1 VSHQK
6 RRTGK
11 LTRQLSKGR
20 LGGRLSGGNRT
31 ASSPW
36 PGGAGGPAPLFEP
49 MEPRLFLDNS
59 NVVIN
64 EIMYHPGFSEPGQ
77 ADFVAEDIRLEYV
90 ELYNK
95 GTAPVNLNGWEF
107 TQGVSFTFPSVS
119 IPAAGYLV
127 ATADPAAFHAKY
139 PTVANYIGG
148 STTLLAA
155 GAPAK
160 AMVPANGSLGL
171 TWTTRAFSD
180 ASWTAGTTGVGY
192 ERETG
197 YGGLIGLNM
206 PSMYNTNASVYIRL
220 PFNVTDPAAFS
231 NLDLHMKYDDGFVAY
246 VNGVEVARRNAPA
259 SPAWNSAATGQHPD
273 AQAVVYESIDIGDF
287 RSALV
292 AGTNILA
299 IQGLNVS
306 AADPDMLILPELVA
320 SWGGWSGRLG
330 NSGQDLELEDS
341 LGQRMDFVHY
351 SDEGD
356 WSQRVR
362 GPNDLGHYGWTWSA
376 EADGAGGKSLE
387 LINVALS
394 NTYGQNWG
402 PSTVR
407 DGTPGA
413 ANSIRAA
420 DIAPMIL
427 DVKHSPAI
435 PRSIDAVTV
444 TATIVD
450 EMPAPASVTLY
461 WRIDANPQTSPFTE
475 SPMFDDGLH
484 GDGLAGDGVYSATID
499 PKDDRTVVEFYVGAA
514 DTGGKGRT
522 WPGPTD
528 GAGTQG
534 ANALYQVDNNY
545 NPTAAWTPGAQPVY
559 RLIMTA
565 AENQELDGIP
575 GSGSQE
581 SNAQMNGTFI
591 SLDGTGVTVRYR
603 VGYRNRG
610 GGTRS
615 GSGTAQNYH
624 VSFPNDTSWQG
635 LSALAINYNNT
646 ASQAIGSTLF
656 QVAGL
661 AAPEETP
668 VQVRVN
674 GANLAVSGSMMYGSY
689 VAKEGYDSD
698 FARNHFPD
706 DSSGNL
712 YVMHDAAGDQANLRY
727 KDTNPNSYRYN
738 YIKQTNAS
746 DDDFSDIMNLVYVL
760 TYAPDATFAE
770 DVGRVLDLKQWLR
783 YIAADS
789 LLGNLEGGLCT
800 GFGDDYG
807 LYRGMIDTRFVLVPW
822 DMDTLMTFGG
832 RAATQSIFDG
842 YVGITSLN
850 RLLTNQ
856 QTVGMYYAELTD
868 LINTVFAPATFNTLV
883 DRTLGGWVPQA
894 TIDGLKSYM
903 VSRIASVRSQI
914 PSGDLTASS
923 ALPVVNGYP
932 RTTVSQLALS
942 GAGDAT
948 KTHSVLVDGL
958 AATWNARTGA
968 WTFNSAAQGTTDV
981 IVPDHDVLWSYLDNG
996 TNQGTA
1002 WRDPAFQMDAH
1013 WETGVPELGYGETD
1027 QSIPAVD
1034 YIDTDPNTAGVQK
1047 NATTY
1052 FRLAFDVADASKYST
1067 LTLFVKR
1074 DDGVV
1079 VYLNGDSTPVARDNI
1094 IANPAYNTW
1103 ADSNCADDGNT
1114 WLEFSVDPSLLHDGT
1129 NVLAAEIHQYSAT
1142 SGDITFNLRL
1152 EGTAIVA
1159 GPGVL
1164 EPGINRVTVQAFDGP
1179 DGTGSLLSTKTID
1192 IHYDTGTT
1200 NNYPKDT
1207 GGGGGDPPPP
1217 PVYTA
1222 ELLVR
1227 DSYLPGTPVLVRV
1240 NALKDGAYNRDLW
1253 DATATLT
1260 VTGNPGITLSTS
1272 QVTLRNGVGSA
1283 LVTITG
1289 SGGFTLS
1296 ADVGGNTATRTLADL
1311 TGTSMTAVSGT
1322 LSGAALTW
1330 SGVVHVTGDVLV
1342 PAGST
1347 LTILPGTLVLLDGVD
1362 SGTEGKD
1369 LNVEGAIQSQGT
1381 ADHPVS
1387 ITAYT
1392 PALAWGEIHHQN
1404 CTGASLYS
1412 YTDITRAGRSP
1423 GQGHTGS
1430 GPALNVAGAT
1440 ITFDH
1445 ASISDNVGKVMQS
1458 SATSSLTF
1466 RDSIMARSIMGPEI
1480 SGTALLMES
1489 TWILEMRNPDDA
1501 DGIYIHDQQAGQ
1513 DITMR
1518 GGVIA
1523 GTDDDDLDQ
1532 LGATMLVEDYILR
1545 DSKDKG
1551 LSQYNGEVTLRRV
1564 LAVDNARQPE
1574 DGSQAALS
1582 MKGTDGALVKMH
1594 LDHVTVYNDYSTG
1607 IGIQCRNKY
1616 GVANVFFRY
1625 DVTDSIIQAY
1635 DPVQSDY
1642 DDAHA
1647 DIRIDYT
1654 DTFGET
1660 WTRNGTGNLN
1670 ANPQFVA
1677 PVNHD
1682 YHLQASSPAI
1692 DAGDPAAAADP
1703 DLTRTDLGVFYYDQ
1717 GAPVLPAG
1725 SLTEDTVWTPEG
1737 GPYRVTGTLTVP
1749 FGITLTIQPGT
1760 TVYFDANTKIT
1771 IAGRLI
1777 AEGTPLELIRFT
1789 RTPGSA
1795 GNWLGLQFTDTVRD
1809 NRISYAVLEYARTDD
1824 GMVGLTN
1831 SNLVIDHATFDHT
1844 DRRRIRTEHSALV
1857 VRNSTF
1863 TNIFDLGTA
1872 PTGDNVCEHIWGV
1885 APATGTF
1892 LIENNVF
1899 GTTTGHNDAMDI
1911 DGNNTGTVI
1920 QILNNVFL
1928 GGGDDAMDLEGNA
1941 YIEGNVFMH
1950 FHKDQ
1955 WNTSA
1960 GNANVLSAGDAHLVG
1975 HDYVFV
1981 RNSVY
1986 DVDHLVQVKQNAFLT
2001 MVNSTVANCTGA
2013 AIYFLKPGTSTDY
2026 GRGAVLDGDIF
2037 AGTATILADIG
2048 PSTTVTI
2055 NRSIVPAAY
2064 FTYGTGN
2071 IDEDPRLVN
2080 PAGGDF
2086 HLGRGSPAVGAGPLG
2101 LDMGSMVPAGAR
2113 IGATVPAR
2121 TFVTSASFT
2130 IGGPGIVSYKYRLNG
2145 GAWGAEQPVATPIAL
2160 AGLASGDYTLDVIG
2174 LNYAGVWQDV
2184 SAAASKSWTVDTA
2197 MGPHVR
2203 LSEVLADNVS
2213 AVPHDTS
2220 PVIYPDLIELYN
2232 DGQGTV
2238 NLADWSLTDSLGTPR
2253 KYVFPAGTTIPQG
2266 GYLVV
2271 YADSSTGTGIHTG
2284 FGLKADGDDLY
2295 LFKSVAQGGGMADS
2309 VVFGVQLADK
2319 SIARLA
2325 DGSWS
2330 LATPTFGAVN
2340 ASGVNVGAPNSPL
2353 RTGNPAALKINEWL
2367 ANEEV
2372 SRGSDFVELY
2382 NPDPLPVDL
2391 GGLYLT
2397 DNPNALP
2404 HRLMLNQQMPLLVK
2418 APWSIAPLS
2427 FVAGGV
2433 VEGGLKIGA
2442 YAVFTA
2448 DNDTGAG
2455 ANHADFALSAYRG
2468 WIGLADATGQNR
2480 IDLVFYGP
2488 QTKDISEGRNPL
2500 GDSTFT
2506 WQAVP
2511 TPGIE
2516 NFGLATG
2523 SGGGTTTTT
2532 HLITSMTQTWS
2543 YLASATDPGLG
2554 TAWYQYDYPAGATWL
2569 SGPGLL
2575 YLETNTNVSPRNT
2588 PLPSN
2593 GPTSPYRTYYFRT
2606 HFTFSGD
2613 PNAVTDLTLRTLVDD
2628 GAVLYLNGVPLYGV
2642 RMPTSGVTYGS
2653 FTTSG
2658 ATPPGGDATSVETWS
2673 ITMTAPLKAALR
2685 NGDNVLSAEVHQC
2698 NSGST
2703 DIVWG
2708 CTLDANITTGNV
2720 PVREVVVPAN
2730 VLALRNG
2737 LRVTELMY
2745 NASGGSSYEYI
2756 ELKNVGAQ
2764 ALDLTGVRLTDAV
2777 DFTFPA
2783 RTLAPNDYVLVV
2795 ADTAK
2800 FRSRYGTA
2808 LDSKVAGQYTGKL
2821 SDNGELVVAR
2831 YPAPYDSSFMRFEYR
2846 ADWVPSTNGL
2856 GRSLVIVNPTA
2867 PADTWDSRWSWRASL
2882 GPAGSPGAEE
2892 PTVPPGS
2899 VVFNEVMAHSQDPD
2913 AGDWIELKNTT
2924 GDAVDIGGWYLSD
2937 DGTSEATLKKY
2948 RILDNTVVQAGDY
2961 VALNHRDHFGEAF
2974 DLSEWGETLY
2984 LSGTNPQTGV
2994 FQTFDVFSFGP
3005 TAPDASVGRYVNSRG
3020 EVQFPNLRTP
3030 TMGYLND
3037 YPKVG
3042 PVVINEVNYHP
3053 LIGGDAYIELLNIS
3067 GVDVPLYDAVEQPLN
3082 TWKFTNGVDYVF
3094 PTGQVLPAGGR
3105 LLVVPIAPATFR
3117 AKYGIPAS
3125 VQIFGPYSGSLENSG
3140 ETITLAR
3147 PGDPEPNPTP
3157 PPDTRTPYIIEDQVS
3172 YGNSFP
3178 WPTSPDGHGT
3188 SLERIEAGLY
3198 GNDVANWVASPLG
3211 GTAGAANSVSPPRV
3225 QGVAL
3230 NASTLRGPGGIDPGP
3245 AGVRTVAIAFDH
3257 TIAANPSDLV
3267 VQTVDFNGNSETV
3280 TGTPA
3285 VTMALAGNVMN
3296 VTFPSPVTDGWVK
3309 VTLKGSGT
3317 LVNPSGG
3324 RRLDGETGGGSG
3336 RTYIFSAGDLP
3347 SGNGVTGGDAVFY
3360 VGSLRGDFGG
3370 PGGMADGAIT
3380 DADVD
3385 GFLAAFA
3392 GGDPAADFRGAAFGA
3407 TAPDGLLTPADIDA
3421 FIAYYNSP
3429 QNQGCRLSAL
3439 PNPGPEGG
3447 PLSAGDAPAPVT
3459 LGVAAPQ
3466 VTGAGAPLSQGGA
3479 APVPADEPVAAAELS
3494 LLTAAA
3500 PAGSGAA
3507 EATAAPVDSGSSAA
3521 AAAPVA
3527 VSADTAPT
3535 GAISDRGLLTVS
3547 TGPAPVAFA
3556 SDAAASTE
3564 AADSPD
3570 DETIDLMALPALEWP
3585 LGV

>member
-1 VSHQK
+1 
-6 RRTGK
+6 
-11 LTRQLSKGR
+11 
-20 LGGRLSGGNRT
+20 
-31 ASSPW
+31 
-36 PGGAGGPAPLFEP
+36 
-49 MEPRLFLDNS
+49 MEARLFLDNS

-64 EIMYHPGFSEPGQ
+64 EIMYHPGFSQPGQ
-77 ADFVAEDIRLEYV
+77 TDFVAEDTRLEYV

-95 GTAPVNLNGWEF
+95 GAVPVSLSSWEF
-107 TQGVSFTFPSVS
+107 TQGVEFTFPNVT
-119 IPAAGYLV
+119 IPAGGYLV
-127 ATADPAAFHAKY
+127 VTADPAAFHAKY
-139 PTVANYIGG
+139 PAVTNYVGG

-155 GAPAK
+155 GAPAT

-171 TWTTRAFSD
+171 TWTAPAFSD

-197 YGGLIGLNM
+197 YGSLIGLNM
-206 PSMYNTNASVYIRL
+206 PSMYSTNASVYIRAA
-220 PFNVTDPAAFS
+220 FNVTDPAAYS
-231 NLDLHMKYDDGFVAY
+231 NLDLHMKYDDGFAAY
-246 VNGVEVARRNAPA
+246 LNGVEVARRNAPIT
-259 SPAWNSAATGQHPD
+259 PAYNSAATGQHPD

-287 RSALV
+287 RSALR
-292 AGTNILA
+292 AGANVLA

-306 AADPDMLILPELVA
+306 ATDADMLILPELVA

-341 LGQRMDFVHY
+341 LGQRMDFVSY

-356 WSQRVR
+356 WAQRVR
-362 GPNDLGHYGWTWSA
+362 GPLDYNHYGWAWSE
-376 EADGAGGKSLE
+376 EADGVGGRSLE
-387 LINVALS
+387 LINPAMS
-394 NTYGQNWG
+394 NSYGQNWA
-402 PSTVR
+402 PSVDR
-407 DGTPGA
+407 DGSPGA
-413 ANSIRAA
+413 ANKAAAA
-420 DIAPMIL
+420 DIAPMII

-435 PRSIDAVTV
+435 PRTIDPVTI
-444 TATIVD
+444 TARIVD
-450 EMPAPASVTLY
+450 EMPTPASVTLY
-461 WRIDANPQTSPFTE
+461 WRIDANPQTQPFTAAM
-475 SPMFDDGLH
+475 MFDDGLH
-484 GDGLAGDGVYSATID
+484 GDGLAGDGVYGATID
-499 PKDDRTVVEFYVGAA
+499 PKANLTVVEFYVQAA
-514 DTGGKGRT
+514 DTGGKVRT
-522 WPGPTD
+522 WPGPVS
-528 GAGTQG
+528 GFGQA
-534 ANALYQVDNNY
+534 ANLLYQVDNSYDPN
-545 NPTAAWTPGAQPVY
+545 AAWVPGSQPVY

-575 GSGSQE
+575 GSPSQE

-591 SLDGTGVTVRYR
+591 SLDGTGATVRYR
-603 VGYRNRG
+603 VGFRNRG
-610 GGTRS
+610 GGSRS
-615 GSGTAQNYH
+615 GSGTAQNYK
-624 VSFPNDTSWQG
+624 VCFPDDAPWQG
-635 LSALAINYNNT
+635 LPSVNINFMNT

-656 QVAGL
+656 QAAGL

-689 VAKEGYDSD
+689 VAKEGYDTG

-706 DSSGNL
+706 DGSGNL
-712 YVMHDAAGDQANLRY
+712 YVMHDGAGDQANLRY
-727 KDTNPNSYRYN
+727 KDTNPDSYRYN
-738 YIKQTNAS
+738 YIKQTNTS

-760 TYAPDATFAE
+760 TYAPDATFVE
-770 DVGRVLDLKQWLR
+770 DVSRVLDLKQWLR

-789 LLGNLEGGLCT
+789 LLGNLEGGLCS
-800 GFGDDYG
+800 GLGDDYG
-807 LYRGMIDTRFVLVPW
+807 LYRGMLDTRFVLVPW

-832 RAATQSIFDG
+832 RPTNQDIFND
-842 YVGITSLN
+842 YINIPSLN
-850 RLLTNQ
+850 RLLTNPD
-856 QTVGMYYAELTD
+856 TVGMYYAELTD
-868 LINTVFAPATFNTLV
+868 LMGTVFAPATFNTLV
-883 DRTLGGWVPQA
+883 DRTLGSWVPQG
-894 TIDGLKSYM
+894 TVDGLKSYM
-903 VSRIASVRSQI
+903 VNRIASVRSQI
-914 PSGDLTASS
+914 PSGDLTVSS

-932 RTTVSQLALS
+932 RTTANQLALS
-942 GAGDAT
+942 GTGDAT

-958 AATWNARTGA
+958 PATWNARTGA
-968 WTFNSAAQGTTDV
+968 WTFNSAGQGTTDV

-1002 WRDPAFQMDAH
+1002 WRQPGFQMDAN
-1013 WETGVPELGYGETD
+1013 WESGAPELGYGETD
-1027 QSIPAVD
+1027 QTTPPVD
-1034 YIDTDPNTAGVQK
+1034 YIDTDPNTAGDQK

-1079 VYLNGDSTPVARDNI
+1079 VYLNGDSNPVARDNI

-1114 WLEFSVDPSLLHDGT
+1114 WIEFSVAPSLLHDGT

-1200 NNYPKDT
+1200 NNSPKDA
-1207 GGGGGDPPPP
+1207 GGGGDPPPP
-1217 PVYTA
+1217 SVYTA

-1260 VTGNPGITLSTS
+1260 VTDNPGITLSTS

-1311 TGTSMTAVSGT
+1311 TGTSMTTVSGT
-1322 LSGAALTW
+1322 LSGAGLTW
-1330 SGVVHVTGDVLV
+1330 SGIVHVTGDVLV
-1342 PAGST
+1342 PSGST
-1347 LTILPGTLVLLDGVD
+1347 LMIQPGTLVLLDGVA
-1362 SGTEGKD
+1362 SGTGGTD
-1369 LNVEGAIQSQGT
+1369 INVEGAIQSNGT
-1381 ADHPVS
+1381 AAHPVS
-1387 ITAYT
+1387 ITAYNST
-1392 PALAWGEIHHQN
+1392 LAWGEIHQ
-1404 CTGASLYS
+1404 TGAGPSLYS
-1412 YTDITRAGRSP
+1412 YTDITRAGRAP

-1430 GPALNVAGAT
+1430 GPAFNVAGAT

-1458 SATSSLTF
+1458 VATSSLTF

-1480 SGTALLMES
+1480 SGTALLMER

-1501 DGIYIHDQQAGQ
+1501 DGIYLYDQQAGQ
-1513 DITMR
+1513 TITLR
-1518 GGVIA
+1518 GGVVA
-1523 GTDDDDLDQ
+1523 GTDDDDIDT
-1532 LGATMLVEDYILR
+1532 LGCVATIEDYILR

-1551 LSQYNGEVTLRRV
+1551 LSQYNGDVTLRRV

-1594 LDHVTVYNDYSTG
+1594 LDHVTVYNDYVTG

-1616 GVANVFFRY
+1616 GVANVFFLY
-1625 DVTDSIIQAY
+1625 EVTNSIIQAY

-1647 DIRIDYT
+1647 DIRISYT

-1670 ANPQFVA
+1670 ANPQFVD

-1703 DLTRTDLGVFYYDQ
+1703 DLTRTDMGVFYYDQ

-1760 TVYFDANTKIT
+1760 SVYFDSSTKIT

-1777 AEGTPLELIRFT
+1777 AEGTPYGLIRFT

-1844 DRRRIRTEHSALV
+1844 DRRRIRTEHSTLV

-1899 GTTTGHNDAMDI
+1899 GTITGHNDAMDI

-1955 WNTSA
+1955 WNTSV
-1960 GNANVLSAGDAHLVG
+1960 GGANVLSAGDAHLVG

-1986 DVDHLVQVKQNAFLT
+1986 DVDHVVQVKQHAFLT
-2001 MVNSTVANCTGA
+2001 MVNNTVVNGA
-2013 AIYFLKPGTSTDY
+2013 LAAVYFLKPGTSTDY
-2026 GRGAVLDGDIF
+2026 GHGAVLDGDIF
-2037 AGTATILADIG
+2037 TGTATILADIG

-2055 NRSIVPAAY
+2055 DRSIVPAAY
-2064 FTYGTGN
+2064 HTYGAGN
-2071 IDEDPRLVN
+2071 IDEAPRLVN

-2086 HLGRGSPAVGAGPLG
+2086 HLGRGSPAVGTGPGG
-2101 LDMGSMVPAGAR
+2101 LDMGAMVPSGAH
-2113 IGATVPAR
+2113 INSALPDL
-2121 TFVTSASFT
+2121 TFLTSATFN
-2130 IGGPGIVSYKYRLNG
+2130 IGGPGIVSYKYRMGG
-2145 GAWGAEQPVATPIAL
+2145 GAWSAERAVGTPIAL

-2184 SAAASKSWTVDTA
+2184 SAAASISWTVDTA

-2203 LSEVLADNVS
+2203 INEVLAGNVT
-2213 AVPHDTS
+2213 AVNHGGTL
-2220 PVIYPDLIELYN
+2220 PDLIELYN
-2232 DGQGTV
+2232 DGQGT
-2238 NLADWSLTDSLGTPR
+2238 ADLSDMSLTDALGTPR

-2271 YADSSTGTGIHTG
+2271 YADSGSGTGLHVG

-2295 LFKSVAQGGGMADS
+2295 LFGSMAQGGGLADS

-2340 ASGVNVGAPNSPL
+2340 GSGVNVGAPNSPL
-2353 RTGNPAALKINEWL
+2353 RTGNPATLKINEWL

-2427 FVAGGV
+2427 FIAGGV

-2480 IDLVFYGP
+2480 TDLVFYGP

-2500 GDSTFT
+2500 GDSTLT
-2506 WQAVP
+2506 WQAIP

-2516 NFGLATG
+2516 NFGLVMG

-2543 YLASATDPGLG
+2543 YLASAADPNLG

-2575 YLETNTNVSPRNT
+2575 YLETSTSVSPRNT
-2588 PLPSN
+2588 PLPSG

-2653 FTTSG
+2653 FTTGG

-2673 ITMTAPLKAALR
+2673 ITMTAPLRAALR

-2730 VLALRNG
+2730 VLALRSG
-2737 LRVTELMY
+2737 LRITELMY
-2745 NASGGSSYEYI
+2745 NANGGNNYEYI
-2756 ELKNVGAQ
+2756 EFKNTGTQ
-2764 ALDLTGVRLTDAV
+2764 TLDLTGVRLTDAV

-2795 ADTAK
+2795 SDTAR
-2800 FRSRYGTA
+2800 FASRYGTGLSA
-2808 LDSKVAGQYTGKL
+2808 KVAGAYTGKL
-2821 SDNGELVVAR
+2821 NDNGELVVAR
-2831 YPAPYDSSFMRFEYR
+2831 YPAPYDSSFMRFEYG
-2846 ADWVPSTNGL
+2846 ADWYPSTNGL
-2856 GRSLVIVNPTA
+2856 GRSLVIINPTA

-2882 GPAGSPGAEE
+2882 GPAGSPGTDE
-2892 PTVPPGS
+2892 PAVSPGT
-2899 VVFNEVMAHSQDPD
+2899 VVFNEIMAHAQDPD
-2913 AGDWIELKNTT
+2913 IGDWIEFKNTT
-2924 GDAVDIGGWYLSD
+2924 ADAINIGGWYLSD
-2937 DGTSEATLKKY
+2937 DGSSEAALKKY
-2948 RILDNTVVQAGDY
+2948 RILDNTVIEAGDY
-2961 VALNHRDHFGEAF
+2961 VVLNHRDHFGEAF

-2984 LSGTNPQTGV
+2984 LSRINPADGSLVPFPEVIT
-2994 FQTFDVFSFGP
+2994 FGP
-3005 TAPDASVGRYVNSRG
+3005 TAPDVSIGRYVNSRG
-3020 EVQFPNLRTP
+3020 EVRFPAMKAP
-3030 TMGYLND
+3030 TMQYLNTA
-3037 YPKVG
+3037 PLVG
-3042 PVVINEVNYHP
+3042 PVVINEVMYHP
-3053 LIGGDAYIELLNIS
+3053 LVGGDAYIELRNIT
-3067 GVDVPLYDAVEQPLN
+3067 GADVPLYDAVEQPLN
-3082 TWKFTNGVDYVF
+3082 TWMFTNGVDYVF
-3094 PTGQVLPAGGR
+3094 PTGQVLPAGAT
-3105 LLVVPIAPATFR
+3105 LLVVPIEPQVFR
-3117 AKYGIPAS
+3117 TTYNIPAS

-3157 PPDTRTPYIIEDQVS
+3157 PPDTRTPYIVVDEVT

-3178 WPTSPDGHGT
+3178 WPTTPDGHGM

-3198 GNDVANWVASPLG
+3198 GNDVANWVAGPLG
-3211 GTAGAANSVSPPRV
+3211 GTVGASNSVSPPRV

-3230 NASTLRGPGGIDPGP
+3230 DGSAARGPGGIEPGL
-3245 AGVRTVAIAFDH
+3245 AGLRTVAITFDRPV
-3257 TIAANPSDLV
+3257 TAAAGDLV
-3267 VQTVDFNGNSETV
+3267 VQTVDFSGNTETV
-3280 TGTPA
+3280 SGTPA
-3285 VTMALAGNVMN
+3285 VTMSVVGNVMN
-3296 VTFPSPVTDGWVK
+3296 VTLQTAVVDGWVK
-3309 VTLKGSGT
+3309 VTLKGNGT
-3317 LVNPSGG
+3317 LVNASGG
-3324 RRLDGETGGGSG
+3324 RRLDGESGGGSG
-3336 RTYIFSAGDLP
+3336 RTYIFDAGDLP
-3347 SGNGVTGGDAVFY
+3347 SGDGVSGGDAVFY

-3370 PGGMADGAIT
+3370 PAGRADGTIT

-3385 GFLAAFA
+3385 GFLAAF
-3392 GGDPAADFRGAAFGA
+3392 GLGDLAADFRGTASGA
-3407 TAPDGLLTPADIDA
+3407 TNPDGRLTPADLDA
-3421 FIAYYNSP
+3421 FIAYYDSP
-3429 QNQGCRLSAL
+3429 ENHGRRLNAL

-3447 PLSAGDAPAPVT
+3447 PQSAGDPVPVT
-3459 LGVAAPQ
+3459 LGAAPTTGAPLSSGAE
-3466 VTGAGAPLSQGGA
+3466 VDLLTATVPVGAGAPSATADGGSAVTSA
-3479 APVPADEPVAAAELS
+3479 AVVAPAAEI
-3494 LLTAAA
+3494 A
-3500 PAGSGAA
+3500 PAQANTA
-3507 EATAAPVDSGSSAA
+3507 ETDSGLGLLAISE
-3521 AAAPVA
+3521 
-3527 VSADTAPT
+3527 APT
-3535 GAISDRGLLTVS
+3535 
-3547 TGPAPVAFA
+3547 PVVYA

-3564 AADSPD
+3564 ATDSPD
-3570 DETIDLMALPALEWP
+3570 DEAIDLLAIPALEVP
-3585 LGV
+3585 LAV